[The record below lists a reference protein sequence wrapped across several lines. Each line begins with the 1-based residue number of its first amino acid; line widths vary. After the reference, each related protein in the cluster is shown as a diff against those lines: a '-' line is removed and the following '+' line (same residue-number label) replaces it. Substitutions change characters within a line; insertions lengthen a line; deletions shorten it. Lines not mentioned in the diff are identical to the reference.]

1 MAVNVSLKL
10 NLDDSNVK
18 KKLDDLRRASKKGM
32 SFGQSDDS
40 KLKGTASLQNKF
52 DKAMDKASKA
62 LNDLANS
69 TSKIIKKQNKKG
81 AWEGYGKP
89 ILKGGAFV
97 GGKVGRFAGAAAEGI
112 HTGSSLLTR
121 GTSGQSEYTSGGFMS
136 SVHDKIS
143 FGQDVYAKS
152 KEGYTSIKDAYKGQ
166 AEVKDENGNV
176 TQKARKGGVAAAAL
190 AGIPVVGGLLGGI
203 VGGIMKQVDDM
214 GKEWTSVM
222 ASQSGTT
229 AATGGY
235 VSGGGG
241 LFQNSQMAQAQIAFN
256 RTQSRFG
263 NEGAFNEKNAMQ
275 FAAQQNIGIAQY
287 AEQLG
292 QIKEQDADI
301 STDFLRGAADINKM
315 TGLKQGQFVAKL
327 AGYSNSL
334 KEAGFSKQNM
344 SKFAAM
350 TGGLVKTTGMTGE
363 RAATVG
369 QQLDQGVRKG
379 IGGGILGTLTL
390 SKLMEQNPNMSM
402 AEARELQ
409 QEGGLSHPLVQKA
422 GTAALQSMGG
432 DDVRAHIMEKAGLT
446 LKEGR
451 LLNGFNSANIT
462 DSTKELN
469 PFINQSM
476 KQTSDR
482 QSAVAGSKAAAKA
495 AHVGYL
501 AGEAQL
507 NAFET
512 LAPAFEPIISLM
524 EKAETELFA
533 GVKDLTKEIQGMM
546 DFMQKAQKEGVM
558 KSIGEEIGKNIK
570 LPWSR

>member
-1 MAVNVSLKL
+1 MAVNINLKL
-10 NLDDSNVK
+10 NADDSGVK
-18 KKLDDLRRASKKGM
+18 KKLADLAKMAKKGLT
-32 SFGQSDDS
+32 FGGKDGNPSSSGKPCEFS
-40 KLKGTASLQNKF
+40 KF
-52 DKAMDKASKA
+52 EKAMNRLSKA
-62 LNDLANS
+62 IEKE
-69 TSKIIKKQNKKG
+69 TKEIEKQGKARY
-81 AWEGYGKP
+81 AWEKA
-89 ILKGGAFV
+89 KFV

-121 GTSGQSEYTSGGFMS
+121 GTSGQGEYTSGGFMN

-143 FGQDVYAKS
+143 TAQDTYAKA
-152 KEGYTSIKDAYKGQ
+152 KEGYGSIKDAYKGQ
-166 AEVKDENGNV
+166 QEVKDENGNV

-222 ASQSGTT
+222 ASQGGTT

-241 LFQNSQMAQAQIAFN
+241 LFQNSQMASAKIALR
-256 RTQSRFG
+256 RTQG
-263 NEGAFNEKNAMQ
+263 QMGYGEGLNIDSTMSK
-275 FAAQQNIGIAQY
+275 FAAEQNIGIAQY

-292 QIKEQDADI
+292 QIKEQDKDM

-379 IGGGILGTLTL
+379 IGGGTLGILTL

-422 GTAALQSMGG
+422 SSSALASMG
-432 DDVRAHIMEKAGLT
+432 DSDVRAHIMEKAGLT

-451 LLNGFNSANIT
+451 LLNKISPVDIK

-482 QSAVAGSKAAAKA
+482 QSSVANSKAAAKA

-501 AGEAQL
+501 AGEAQIT
-507 NAFET
+507 AFET
-512 LAPAFEPIISLM
+512 LSPAFEPIIDLM

-533 GVKDLTKEIQGMM
+533 GVQDLTKEIKSMM
-546 DFMQKAQKEGVM
+546 EFMQKAQKEGIA
-558 KSIGEEIGKNIK
+558 KTIGEEIGKSIK
-570 LPWSR
+570 LPWSK